1 MPVAAAEACAVGLY
15 ALPLLAF
22 LAARS
27 TRKTG
32 MTRLGLDIPFF
43 VALDLLGIV
52 LLACVVRLEVAIL
65 ISRPAWLVGF
75 GALAV
80 KRRRAGRDFAGRPLA
95 LRFTVLVTV
104 LASAALALAVST
116 TLSRHYV
123 IWDRYWHSPLVTA
136 IGVQRI
142 PFVNVLEHTSKW
154 RYHYAG
160 DVFAAIFRGLS
171 FDVIS
176 SNRALSIAHDVAF
189 ALTASTLA
197 LLMLGSGLTKGALA
211 ALGGVSILLCGPIPF
226 LPGVSDPL
234 FGFMHLNFLT
244 ISFRPHVS
252 VAALLMVGFVGAAT
266 ANPLAQPGAP
276 REGVLGRLLAIAAL
290 MSLTDETSLALL
302 DVALGVA
309 WLPHPGILGVGRA
322 RGVAFLLAIG
332 AMSVLPSVLLGGSF
346 APGGPV
352 QKLGWAAAQVPST
365 DHFHANLTFPGEAAK
380 KALFSDLL
388 PFAIGGGGIALVL
401 VATPSRALFSLL
413 LFAMTATVVGA
424 AFATHIQVN
433 GESTVEAQ
441 RFLVAPF
448 FAVFVIAL
456 LVLPRVPLG
465 GFTSVVIVGTVA
477 LPAFFSLYW
486 MITAVPER
494 LASEK
499 LGADPDTLDTYKVNC
514 RTEAGTTFG
523 EKASV
528 MYIELHAYNMYATC
542 RPIFTPGN
550 EDPPWPTKIFA
561 VTDPAT
567 QLREVEREVLSTE
580 AQATAVC
587 RADNAVPH
595 DPVCIRL
602 LKKRTSCRAAGL
614 RFLQCPLSRADVSAI
629 LGH

>member
-1 MPVAAAEACAVGLY
+1 
-15 ALPLLAF
+15 
-22 LAARS
+22 
-27 TRKTG
+27 
-32 MTRLGLDIPFF
+32 
-43 VALDLLGIV
+43 
-52 LLACVVRLEVAIL
+52 
-65 ISRPAWLVGF
+65 
-75 GALAV
+75 
-80 KRRRAGRDFAGRPLA
+80 
-95 LRFTVLVTV
+95 
-104 LASAALALAVST
+104 
-116 TLSRHYV
+116 
-123 IWDRYWHSPLVTA
+123 
-136 IGVQRI
+136 
-142 PFVNVLEHTSKW
+142 
-154 RYHYAG
+154 
-160 DVFAAIFRGLS
+160 
-171 FDVIS
+171 
-176 SNRALSIAHDVAF
+176 
-189 ALTASTLA
+189 
-197 LLMLGSGLTKGALA
+197 
-211 ALGGVSILLCGPIPF
+211 
-226 LPGVSDPL
+226 
-234 FGFMHLNFLT
+234 
-244 ISFRPHVS
+244 
-252 VAALLMVGFVGAAT
+252 
-266 ANPLAQPGAP
+266 
-276 REGVLGRLLAIAAL
+276 
-290 MSLTDETSLALL
+290 
-302 DVALGVA
+302 
-309 WLPHPGILGVGRA
+309 
-322 RGVAFLLAIG
+322 
-332 AMSVLPSVLLGGSF
+332 
-346 APGGPV
+346 
-352 QKLGWAAAQVPST
+352 
-365 DHFHANLTFPGEAAK
+365 
-380 KALFSDLL
+380 
-388 PFAIGGGGIALVL
+388 
-401 VATPSRALFSLL
+401 
-413 LFAMTATVVGA
+413 MTATVVGA